1 MVIGVKTYTTL
12 LSHPELIKDEQ
23 VSDLRSI
30 IKKFPYFQSARALYL
45 RSLKNQDSFR
55 YNNELK
61 ITAAY
66 TTDRAVLFDFITS
79 SQIEPRENIH
89 QQISSMILEEIPVIA
104 EDVIGEARNELNMGK
119 PIRFTSREVYSF
131 NEWLQLS
138 AKKPIARE
146 KEKSLSKSDII
157 DQFIKNN
164 PKIPPLEKGEKM
176 VVKPT
181 KDTMDNSLTTQT
193 LAKVYLEQKK
203 YAKAIKAYEILS
215 LKYPEKSGFFADQI
229 KSIKVLQKNAI

>member
-79 SQIEPRENIH
+79 SQIEPRERF
-89 QQISSMILEEIPVIA
+89 ILLTN
-104 EDVIGEARNELNMGK
+104 GYNYQR
-119 PIRFTSREVYSF
+119 
-131 NEWLQLS
+131 
-138 AKKPIARE
+138 
-146 KEKSLSKSDII
+146 KSLLPERK
-157 DQFIKNN
+157 KNH
-164 PKIPPLEKGEKM
+164 
-176 VVKPT
+176 
-181 KDTMDNSLTTQT
+181 
-193 LAKVYLEQKK
+193 
-203 YAKAIKAYEILS
+203 
-215 LKYPEKSGFFADQI
+215 
-229 KSIKVLQKNAI
+229 